1 MFLSRSATNAD
12 MSSPIGTYK
21 TGTDGKVKI
30 NKLKAGKVYV
40 QETKVPDQFDH

>member
-1 MFLSRSATNAD
+1 MFRDVSFKVSYNAD

-40 QETKVPDQFDH
+40 QETKVRII